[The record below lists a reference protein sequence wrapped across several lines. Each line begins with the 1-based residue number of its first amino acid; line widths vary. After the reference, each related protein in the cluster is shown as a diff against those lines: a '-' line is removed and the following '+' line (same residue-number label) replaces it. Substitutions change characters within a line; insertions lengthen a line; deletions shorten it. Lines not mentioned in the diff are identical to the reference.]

1 MDGQGSCAVARWF
14 GLALAGIILAL
25 ALTPWPAAWPNADA
39 AEDTPVYLYFFWSQR
54 CPHCLEARPVVLEL
68 AASRPWL
75 KLHDLEV
82 LGNLENRRLF
92 VDMAEALGDRAEA
105 VPAFIF
111 CDRMWT
117 GFDAQTGDALAE
129 ALRQCRDGG
138 EIRRAPVEMDRP
150 STAPQDSLWLT
161 TLMLAGMDAFNP
173 CAFFVLLFLLSLL
186 IHTHDRRRMALIGG
200 LFVVTSGVVYFV
212 FMSAWLNLFLWLTEL
227 SWLTRIAGLL
237 AFIIGILNL
246 KDSWRPELGPTL
258 SLSEG
263 QKAALGSRMGDLLRR
278 QSTPALVAGTLT
290 LAITANSY
298 EFLCTAGFP
307 MVYTRLLTLRDLSPA
322 QHYAWLALYNLIY
335 ILPLMLILAAFIV
348 TLGRR
353 RLRSGEGQVLK
364 LMAGFMML
372 GLGGLLLIAPAAL
385 NDARAGLLILVLAVL
400 AAAFRWMRLR
410 RR

>member
-1 MDGQGSCAVARWF
+1 
-14 GLALAGIILAL
+14 
-25 ALTPWPAAWPNADA
+25 
-39 AEDTPVYLYFFWSQR
+39 
-54 CPHCLEARPVVLEL
+54 
-68 AASRPWL
+68 
-75 KLHDLEV
+75 
-82 LGNLENRRLF
+82 
-92 VDMAEALGDRAEA
+92 
-105 VPAFIF
+105 
-111 CDRMWT
+111 
-117 GFDAQTGDALAE
+117 
-129 ALRQCRDGG
+129 
-138 EIRRAPVEMDRP
+138 
-150 STAPQDSLWLT
+150 
-161 TLMLAGMDAFNP
+161 
-173 CAFFVLLFLLSLL
+173 
-186 IHTHDRRRMALIGG
+186 
-200 LFVVTSGVVYFV
+200 
-212 FMSAWLNLFLWLTEL
+212 
-227 SWLTRIAGLL
+227 
-237 AFIIGILNL
+237 
-246 KDSWRPELGPTL
+246 
-258 SLSEG
+258 
-263 QKAALGSRMGDLLRR
+263 MGDLLRR